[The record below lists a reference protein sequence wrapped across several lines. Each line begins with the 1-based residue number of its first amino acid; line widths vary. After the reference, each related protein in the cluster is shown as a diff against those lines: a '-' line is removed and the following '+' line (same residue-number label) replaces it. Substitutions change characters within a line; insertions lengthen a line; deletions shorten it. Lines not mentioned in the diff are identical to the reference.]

1 MDTHIQKNEIMVI
14 LGKHLENAV
23 SELQQKKY
31 YGSIDVNFFNQENEK
46 VLSGYHFIN
55 KVESQN

>member
-1 MDTHIQKNEIMVI
+1 MYTDIQKEEIMEI
-14 LGKHLENAV
+14 LGKHLDNAV
-23 SELQQKKY
+23 YELQQKEY
-31 YGSIDVNFFNQENEK
+31 YGSIDVNFFNQINEK